1 MTRLLLVA
9 AVAIVVVLA
18 AVGVGTG
25 AGAELHVYPGAGTPI
40 QTAIDGAGAGDT
52 IYVHAGLYYENL
64 DVGKRLTLIG
74 DGADVVTVRAAEASD
89 HVFEVTADWVN
100 ISGFTV
106 TGTTG
111 YRCAGIYLT
120 GTDHCNISE
129 NNASGNGRYGI
140 RLHDSSN
147 NMLMNNDANSNGD
160 SGYIGNFGYGYGICL
175 YSSSNNNMLANNTA
189 SNNRLGIYL
198 SSSSNNTLHGNSMS
212 GNRYNFGVHGNSL
225 SHYIH
230 VIDTSN
236 TVDGELIYY
245 WVCQQDKMIT
255 GNAGFVGVVNSTN
268 ITIKDVTLTNNRH
281 GVLFAYTENSR
292 IENVTASNNRHGIYL
307 LNSSNNTLNNNNA
320 NSNGD
325 SGWLGNIG
333 YGIYLLNSSNNTL
346 VNNDANL
353 NDVVG
358 ILLHEPSNY
367 NMLVGN
373 NASNNEF
380 GIYLS
385 SSSNNT
391 LTNNTASN
399 NRHGILLYESSNYN
413 TLSSNTANLNDRGI
427 ILCSSSYYNA
437 CPSNNILQ
445 YFGIGTRQTFNGRD
459 LRPGSE
465 SEYPAGS
472 NQFFIN
478 DGIYADIFS
487 QGNIV
492 NVLHFGDH
500 FRHPHFFRQLTGKN
514 IGFRIAGHGNKDIHG
529 FETFLQQQV
538 YIPAITVDHEGIF
551 EEIRQFG
558 TFFAVYLNKFDIK
571 LFLQV
576 FSSTFS
582 DTAASEDHNIVD
594 IYFFLAR
601 KAGESFHPMAVCD
614 HIDRVVQSETIGTTG
629 DDGLII
635 TGNGYRPVIGIL
647 SAPIQFKE
655 RISDDG

>member
-437 CPSNNILQ
+437 CPSNNILTDNNASNNE
-445 YFGIGTRQTFNGRD
+445 FGIFMLGSRNNTLTSNTANSNRGGGIYLSSSSNNTLHHNNLIDNAQNAHDSCTNTWD
-459 LRPGSE
+459 SGSE
-465 SEYPAGS
+465 GNYYSDYNGTDGDGIGNDPYPIPGGGTSIDRFPLMHPWTGGTLLKGDLNSDNILTPADAAIALEIAAGS
-472 NQFFIN
+472 RPCDPTTLAAADVSG
-478 DGIYADIFS
+478 DGQVTSLDALMILQAAA
-487 QGNIV
+487 
-492 NVLHFGDH
+492 
-500 FRHPHFFRQLTGKN
+500 GK
-514 IGFRIAGHGNKDIHG
+514 I
-529 FETFLQQQV
+529 EL
-538 YIPAITVDHEGIF
+538 
-551 EEIRQFG
+551 
-558 TFFAVYLNKFDIK
+558 
-571 LFLQV
+571 
-576 FSSTFS
+576 
-582 DTAASEDHNIVD
+582 
-594 IYFFLAR
+594 
-601 KAGESFHPMAVCD
+601 
-614 HIDRVVQSETIGTTG
+614 
-629 DDGLII
+629 
-635 TGNGYRPVIGIL
+635 
-647 SAPIQFKE
+647 
-655 RISDDG
+655 